1 VSNYISLL
9 PPETRFE
16 QSSRRQLRLLLLG
29 SGLMILV
36 FLCIYGL
43 LIYLT
48 SQENLEVSRLQE
60 QKAEIANK
68 AAAYQQYGDLKAE
81 VDSLEKLNADAAGLT
96 PDWYYILAEVGSHIP
111 DGVWLTDYTSIFVQ
125 EQVQKSDESAAE
137 GNTEGAAATALQGEL
152 TIQGKALSHKDVAIL
167 LENLHAVQGLDDIRC
182 QFSTEEMLGERKI
195 YGFEIKAALPV
206 EKGGE

>member
-1 VSNYISLL
+1 MSNYISLL

>member
-1 VSNYISLL
+1 MSNYISLL

-16 QSSRRQLRLLLLG
+16 QSSRRQLRLVLLG

-48 SQENLEVSRLQE
+48 NQENLEISRLQE
-60 QKAEIANK
+60 QKAEITNK

-111 DGVWLTDYTSIFVQ
+111 DGYNIFGVHHSHQ
-125 EQVQKSDESAAE
+125 Q
-137 GNTEGAAATALQGEL
+137 L
-152 TIQGKALSHKDVAIL
+152 TIFESDRKSVVPACDFRCDEAGCRIINFIIL
-167 LENLHAVQGLDDIRC
+167 
-182 QFSTEEMLGERKI
+182 
-195 YGFEIKAALPV
+195 
-206 EKGGE
+206 

>member
-96 PDWYYILAEVGSHIP
+96 PEMYK
-111 DGVWLTDYTSIFVQ
+111 TSPLF
-125 EQVQKSDESAAE
+125 SA
-137 GNTEGAAATALQGEL
+137 T
-152 TIQGKALSHKDVAIL
+152 
-167 LENLHAVQGLDDIRC
+167 
-182 QFSTEEMLGERKI
+182 
-195 YGFEIKAALPV
+195 
-206 EKGGE
+206 